1 MANHAKFRGG
11 AGSVDGPIETRGTE
25 VTSRNMNDCFR
36 GGAIVLIVASALV
49 VAGSAHAQQQ
59 QPATSQAAKP
69 QAPRPQAAKPPA
81 AKPQAAKPQ
90 PPKPPASQTRTA
102 APAPA
107 VPGPGGVQPT
117 LLGQFGDWGA
127 YTASPGGRKVCF
139 ALAKPKSSQTNPP
152 NRPRDPA
159 YMFISSRPAE
169 KVKDEISVVIGYGFK
184 PNTDANLE
192 IGGAQYAMYTQNDG
206 AWIKNA
212 AEETRLIETMRKAG
226 DLTVK
231 GTSAR
236 GTATIDVFSLK
247 GLDQALNRVG
257 QECK

>member
-1 MANHAKFRGG
+1 
-11 AGSVDGPIETRGTE
+11 
-25 VTSRNMNDCFR
+25 MNDCFR
-36 GGAIVLIVASALV
+36 GGAICLIVAAALA
-49 VAGSAHAQQQ
+49 VAGGAAAQQTG
-59 QPATSQAAKP
+59 QP
-69 QAPRPQAAKPPA
+69 AKPPA
-81 AKPQAAKPQ
+81 AKPQAPKPQAPKPQAAKPQ
-90 PPKPPASQTRTA
+90 APKPQPAKPPAAAAPVAA
-102 APAPA
+102 APAA
-107 VPGPGGVQPT
+107 VQPT

-159 YMFISSRPAE
+159 FMFISSRPAE

-184 PNTDANLE
+184 PNTDASLE
-192 IGGAQYAMYTQNDG
+192 IGGAQYAMYTQADG
-206 AWIKNA
+206 AWVKNA
-212 AEETRLIETMRKAG
+212 AEEPRLIETMRKAA

-247 GLDQALNRVG
+247 GIDQALNRVG

>member
-1 MANHAKFRGG
+1 
-11 AGSVDGPIETRGTE
+11 
-25 VTSRNMNDCFR
+25 MNICFR
-36 GGAIVLIVASALV
+36 KAAVGAATAAALLLAGGVQ
-49 VAGSAHAQQQ
+49 AQQSGTA
-59 QPATSQAAKP
+59 PAPKP
-69 QAPRPQAAKPPA
+69 QSSKPQT

-90 PPKPPASQTRTA
+90 SSKPAAKPA
-102 APAPA
+102 APARPAPAAAAPA
-107 VPGPGGVQPT
+107 VGGVQPV

-139 ALAKPKSSQTNPP
+139 ALAKPRTSQTNPP
-152 NRPRDPA
+152 NRPRDPI

-169 KVKDEISVVIGYGFK
+169 KVKDEVSVVIGYGFK
-184 PNTDANLE
+184 PNTDASLE
-192 IGGAQYAMYTQNDG
+192 IGGAQYAMYTQADG

-212 AEETRLIETMRKAG
+212 AEEARLVDTMRKTN